1 MYSDNGSFAN
11 SFSRF
16 GITFYLKGNLE
27 IMHITKVQDKTTGL

>member
-16 GITFYLKGNLE
+16 GTTFLS
-27 IMHITKVQDKTTGL
+27 